1 MSHVADMELHIK
13 DLEAL
18 ARAAKRLGMEL
29 VLDKKTFK
37 WYGTH
42 VGDYPLPAGFS
53 AQDMG
58 HCDHAMRVTGNKG
71 AYEIGVCKRRDGEP
85 GYQLLF
91 DFFAGG
97 FGLMEKIGDS
107 GGLLKQAYALEVAKK
122 QLIREGYRNLG
133 EMKDKQGNV
142 LLTFQE

>member
-1 MSHVADMELHIK
+1 MSHVADMDLHIK

-18 ARAAKRLGMEL
+18 AKACKRLGMEL
-29 VLDKKTFK
+29 VKDKKTFK

-42 VGDYPLPAGFS
+42 VGDYPLPAGFK
-53 AQDMG
+53 AEDMG
-58 HCDHAMRVTGNKG
+58 RCDHAIRIVGNKD
-71 AYEIGVCKRRDGEP
+71 AYEIGVCKRRDGKP
-85 GYQLLF
+85 GYQLLW

-97 FGLMEKIGDS
+97 RGLRAVIGET
-107 GGLLKQAYALEVAKK
+107 GGSMKQAYALEVAKK

-133 EMKDKQGNV
+133 ETKDKQGNV